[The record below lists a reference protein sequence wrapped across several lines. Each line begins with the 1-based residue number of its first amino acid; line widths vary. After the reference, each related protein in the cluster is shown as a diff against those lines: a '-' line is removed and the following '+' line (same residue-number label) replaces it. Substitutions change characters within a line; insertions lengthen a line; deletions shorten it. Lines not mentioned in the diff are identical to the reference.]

1 MRVKEQKND
10 GSWRENKET
19 EIATEEEG
27 FWK

>member
-19 EIATEEEG
+19 EIETEEEG